1 MDGGLSVHYECLF
14 PGILEGSMVKHA
26 AWVAVFAQTSGPSD
40 SLERLNLVYS
50 TYQKQLMELV
60 IHEDQSQLHQEVSA
74 LVCSSDSCSR
84 ALSVSSCFIA
94 VFASATDCYS
104 FQFGTA

>member
-40 SLERLNLVYS
+40 SLKRLNLVYS
-50 TYQKQLMELV
+50 TYQKQLTELV

-74 LVCSSDSCSR
+74 LICSCR
-84 ALSVSSCFIA
+84 FLFSSTECLVMLYCTLCF
-94 VFASATDCYS
+94 CN
-104 FQFGTA
+104 